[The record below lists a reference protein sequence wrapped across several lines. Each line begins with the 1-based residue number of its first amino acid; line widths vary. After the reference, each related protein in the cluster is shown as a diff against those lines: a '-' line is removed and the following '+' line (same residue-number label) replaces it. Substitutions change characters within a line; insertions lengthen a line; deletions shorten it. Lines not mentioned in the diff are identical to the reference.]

1 MNNLASLIRR
11 IAQSGQR
18 PTIIVG
24 QVTARDDEAR
34 TIDVQPADGSAP
46 LLGVA
51 LQSTAAGT
59 TGIIA
64 RPAIGSTVA
73 VAMLTGYD
81 AGFCILTDDV
91 ESIETTIGEMTI
103 TANADAAEV
112 KAGGTK
118 ATLTINADGS
128 IAIDAQSITINGGK
142 LGGLIKVKDLRT
154 ALRHIR
160 SSMHYMVT
168 TFNSHTHTVATT
180 GTAAA
185 QSGTTSSP
193 LVSTSMQE
201 FQYWIDNCEDTK
213 VTH

>member
-1 MNNLASLIRR
+1 MNNLATIIRQ
-11 IAQSGQR
+11 IAQTGQR

-24 QVTARDDEAR
+24 QVTARDDDAR
-34 TIDVQPADGSAP
+34 TIDVQPSDGSAP

-51 LQSTAAGT
+51 LQSSTEGT
-59 TGIIA
+59 TGIVTY
-64 RPAIGSTVA
+64 PAIGSTVA

-81 AGFCILTDDV
+81 AGFCILTDEV
-91 ESIETTIGEMTI
+91 ESIETTIGEMTL

-142 LGGLIKVKDLRT
+142 LGGLVNVGDLRT
-154 ALRHIR
+154 ALRSIR
-160 SSMHYMVT
+160 SSMHWMVT
-168 TFNSHTHTVATT
+168 TFNSHTHTVNTT
-180 GTAAA
+180 GTATE
-185 QSGTTSSP
+185 QSGATSSP
-193 LVSTSMQE
+193 LTSTSMQE

-213 VTH
+213 VKH

>member
-1 MNNLASLIRR
+1 MNNLATIIRR
-11 IAQSGQR
+11 IAQQGQR

-34 TIDVQPADGSAP
+34 TIDVQPSDGSAP

-91 ESIETTIGEMTI
+91 ESIEYKVGDSTM
-103 TANADAAEV
+103 V
-112 KAGGTK
+112 
-118 ATLTINADGS
+118 LSADG
-128 IAIDAQSITINGGK
+128 IVINGGS
-142 LGGLIKVKDLRT
+142 LGGMVKVEALADKLNAIEQDLNT
-154 ALRHIR
+154 LKNVFSTWSPVAQDGGSALKAAAETWAG
-160 SSMHYMVT
+160 ST
-168 TFNSHTHTVATT
+168 LATT
-180 GTAAA
+180 SADDL
-185 QSGTTSSP
+185 SDP
-193 LVSTSMQE
+193 
-201 FQYWIDNCEDTK
+201 N

>member
-1 MNNLASLIRR
+1 MNSIATLIRQ

-34 TIDVQPADGSAP
+34 TIDVQPSDGSAP

-51 LQSTAAGT
+51 LQSSTEGT
-59 TGIIA
+59 SGIVTY
-64 RPAIGSTVA
+64 PAVGSTVV

-81 AGFCILTDDV
+81 AGFCFMTDEV
-91 ESIETTIGEMTI
+91 ESIETTIGEMTL

-142 LGGLIKVKDLRT
+142 LGGLVNVGDLRT
-154 ALRHIR
+154 ALRSIR
-160 SSMHYMVT
+160 SSMHWMVT
-168 TFNSHTHTVATT
+168 TFNSHTHTVNTT
-180 GTAAA
+180 GTATE
-185 QSGTTSSP
+185 QSGATSSP
-193 LVSTSMQE
+193 LTSTSMQE

-213 VTH
+213 VKH